1 MTIKTLGFIGIGNM
15 GTRMTPHISATGIPH
30 HIFDLNEAAC
40 RDLAR
45 AHNNIVAAT
54 EALMIDTR
62 FGLDQEVMCD
72 VINESTGMNS
82 ATKCNMKQH
91 LISRKFSGDFA

>member
-1 MTIKTLGFIGIGNM
+1 MTIETLGFIGIGNM
-15 GTRMTPHISATGIPH
+15 GARMAPHIAATGIPL

-45 AHNNIVAAT
+45 AHNNIVAAA
-54 EALMIDTR
+54 EALMISTR

-72 VINESTGMNS
+72 VSNE
-82 ATKCNMKQH
+82 
-91 LISRKFSGDFA
+91 

>member
-15 GTRMTPHISATGIPH
+15 GTRMAPHIAATGIPL

-45 AHNNIVAAT
+45 A
-54 EALMIDTR
+54 R
-62 FGLDQEVMCD
+62 Q
-72 VINESTGMNS
+72 
-82 ATKCNMKQH
+82 
-91 LISRKFSGDFA
+91 